1 MDAECPAP
9 AQITGAV
16 VAIIIGQ
23 AQLVS
28 RPILLAYAAVVA
40 CASMTFVYGCE
51 QPTLTKR
58 YGARYQANIRA
69 LPGSWP
75 LLLSARQSME
85 TTGGHHANHR
95 PAHRPRRL
103 QGRRA

>member
-1 MDAECPAP
+1 MDAACPAP
-9 AQITGAV
+9 VQITGAV
-16 VAIIIGQ
+16 LAIIIGQ
-23 AQLVS
+23 AQSVS
-28 RPILLAYAAVVA
+28 RPILPAFAAVVA
-40 CASMTFVYGCE
+40 CASITFVYGCE
-51 QPTLTKR
+51 QPTLTRR
-58 YGARYQANIRA
+58 YGARYQASIRA
-69 LPGSWP
+69 LPRWWP